1 MRSLPHI
8 AVGLFLFRQKKRSNF
23 NVTAWLMAYAGKVE
37 HAPTPIDHVSN
48 ASLRRC
54 KAAFFLP
61 DQNSPPKNT
70 ISAELGIK
78 KRIYF
83 PQPKFYS

>member
-1 MRSLPHI
+1 
-8 AVGLFLFRQKKRSNF
+8 LFRQKKRSNF

>member
-54 KAAFFLP
+54 KAAFFCQTKTRRQKTP
-61 DQNSPPKNT
+61 FSQS
-70 ISAELGIK
+70 
-78 KRIYF
+78 
-83 PQPKFYS
+83 